1 MASVLGG
8 QEGLGDGLSGGRA
21 TGADAATT
29 ARFTA
34 GTAALTE
41 LNCKA
46 APAIPP
52 KVIPP
57 TTTANLPMFIVART
71 TRKPQG
77 SIRKQISFKYGVTN
91 QARRAFSE
99 VFAATLILL
108 KSCMH
113 RGPTL
118 IESFSTLRDR
128 GVLVQK
134 GRHNMQ
140 HTEDI
145 GCLTQRSQLDRLQ
158 ELADGIARERVK
170 ALQSSDLLATIVLVI
185 GRSGKESTWD
195 LDHLPMAKPATEPAV
210 QLSLD
215 PDAALDN
222 LVPTQAI
229 MRILRDTA
237 ASAVALI
244 APVNATAAA
253 LQLADID
260 HEQSL
265 TARIDRQPDRE
276 PSLGQWDFGKVAWSV
291 RLRHVLRAAR
301 GSEAEEQAQQGSV
314 RPQMA
319 SAPARPADP
328 AAIRRNHRREMREQ
342 LHRQPAAAPSWLQ

>member
-1 MASVLGG
+1 MGSQSPLG
-8 QEGLGDGLSGGRA
+8 
-21 TGADAATT
+21 
-29 ARFTA
+29 
-34 GTAALTE
+34 
-41 LNCKA
+41 
-46 APAIPP
+46 
-52 KVIPP
+52 PP
-57 TTTANLPMFIVART
+57 T
-71 TRKPQG
+71 Q
-77 SIRKQISFKYGVTN
+77 
-91 QARRAFSE
+91 E
-99 VFAATLILL
+99 
-108 KSCMH
+108 SCLH

-128 GVLVQK
+128 SVHFQK

-140 HTEDI
+140 YIEDI

-158 ELADGIARERVK
+158 ELADGITRERVK
-170 ALQSSDLLATIVLVI
+170 SLQSSNLLSTIVIVI
-185 GRSGKESTWD
+185 GPSGRESTWD
-195 LDHLPMAKPATEPAV
+195 LDHLPMARSATEPAV

-215 PDAALDN
+215 PDAAIDN

-244 APVNATAAA
+244 APVNGSAAA

-265 TARIDRQPDRE
+265 TARIERQPDRE
-276 PSLGQWDFGKVAWSV
+276 PSLGQWDFGKVAWTV

-301 GSEAEEQAQQGSV
+301 GSAADEQAQQGSV
-314 RPQMA
+314 RPQA
-319 SAPARPADP
+319 GATPTRPADP
-328 AAIRRNHRREMREQ
+328 AATRRNHRREMREQ